1 MEPRERSPAPPSS
14 APRPGGS
21 GFGVGQPVTGPEKV
35 PHATSAGQ
43 NRILQILR
51 HYRGLQGS
59 VCTRSALVA
68 EEALGSSAAAPP
80 LTQRSWGLLSAR
92 LRGYCVSA
100 RPSQLAA
107 FAVCQHRTQNSEAV
121 KVSTGVLWQEFCR
134 PGNVKRPGFC
144 RCHLTV
150 WSGLSKE

>member
-1 MEPRERSPAPPSS
+1 MNRPSGYGRRSGPRELPADGAYALCKHRVGNKILVFSDKCRANARLREPKVTGMEPRERSPAPPSS

-59 VCTRSALVA
+59 VWTRSALVA
-68 EEALGSSAAAPP
+68 EEALGPSAAAPP
-80 LTQRSWGLLSAR
+80 LNSA
-92 LRGYCVSA
+92 
-100 RPSQLAA
+100 
-107 FAVCQHRTQNSEAV
+107 
-121 KVSTGVLWQEFCR
+121 VLG
-134 PGNVKRPGFC
+134 PA
-144 RCHLTV
+144 
-150 WSGLSKE
+150 